1 MFKRVTESKQDEFFS
16 SIDDAR
22 NYAESAK
29 KSMMRYKAF
38 LANLQSLDIK
48 GKYLEVGA
56 GPGVLTVEIARTYPE
71 VEITALELLPDMV
84 TVGREYVAEN
94 KLDNRIKFVVGDVED
109 EKFIHSLGEFDL
121 VYSTYSLH
129 HWTNPDKAVVNLYSA
144 VNKGGMLYIYD
155 LRRVWW
161 LYWIPIKNGF
171 FNSIRASYLL
181 NEIKLMLSELG
192 IQNTEI
198 QKEFPFMHS
207 IFIKNKEVTH

>member
-1 MFKRVTESKQDEFFS
+1 MFKRKSESNQDEFFS

-38 LANLQSLDIK
+38 LANLQSLNIK
-48 GKYLEVGA
+48 GKYLEVGV
-56 GPGVLTVEIARTYPE
+56 GPGVLTVEIARTYPG

-109 EKFIHSLGEFDL
+109 EKFLHSLGEFDL

-129 HWTNPDKAVVNLYSA
+129 HWANPDIAIVNLYNA

-171 FNSIRASYLL
+171 FNSIRSSYLL
-181 NEIKLMLSELG
+181 DEIRLMLRELG
-192 IQNTEI
+192 TQNTEI
-198 QKEFPFMHS
+198 RKEFPFMQS
-207 IFIKNKEVTH
+207 IFVKN

>member
-1 MFKRVTESKQDEFFS
+1 MFKRITESNQNESFS
-16 SIDDAR
+16 NINDAI

-29 KSMMRYKAF
+29 KSTMRYKAF
-38 LANLQSLDIK
+38 LSNLQSLDIK

-84 TVGREYVAEN
+84 TVGQEYVAEN
-94 KLDNRIKFVVGDVED
+94 KLDDRIKFVVGDVED
-109 EKFIHSLGEFDL
+109 EKFIHSLGKFDL

-161 LYWIPIKNGF
+161 LYWVPIKNGF
-171 FNSIRASYLL
+171 FNSIRASYLA
-181 NEIKLMLSELG
+181 NEIKLMLRKLS

-207 IFIKNKEVTH
+207 IFLKN

>member
-1 MFKRVTESKQDEFFS
+1 MFKRVIESNQVEFFS
-16 SIDDAR
+16 SINDVR

-29 KSMMRYKAF
+29 KSMKRYNAF
-38 LANLQSLDIK
+38 IANLQPLDIK

-109 EKFIHSLGEFDL
+109 EKLIHSLGEFDL

-129 HWTNPDKAVVNLYSA
+129 HWNNPDKAVVNLYSA
-144 VNKGGMLYIYD
+144 VKKGGMLYIYD
-155 LRRVWW
+155 LRRIWW
-161 LYWIPIKNGF
+161 FYWIPIKNGF

-181 NEIKLMLSELG
+181 NEIKLMLRELG

-198 QKEFPFMHS
+198 QKEFPFMYS
-207 IFIKNKEVTH
+207 IFVKK

>member
-1 MFKRVTESKQDEFFS
+1 MFKRVTESNQDEFFS
-16 SIDDAR
+16 TIDDAR

-38 LANLQSLDIK
+38 LANLQSLNIK

-56 GPGVLTVEIARTYPE
+56 GPGVLTVEIARTYPG

-84 TVGREYVAEN
+84 RVGREYVAEN

-109 EKFIHSLGEFDL
+109 EKFFQSLGEFDL

-129 HWTNPDKAVVNLYSA
+129 HWTNPDKAIINLYSA
-144 VNKGGMLYIYD
+144 VNKSGMLYIYD

-171 FNSIRASYLL
+171 FNSIRSSYLL
-181 NEIKLMLSELG
+181 DEIRLMLRELG
-192 IQNTEI
+192 TQNTEI
-198 QKEFPFMHS
+198 QKESPFMQS
-207 IFIKNKEVTH
+207 IFVKN

>member
-1 MFKRVTESKQDEFFS
+1 MFKRKSESNQDEFFS

-38 LANLQSLDIK
+38 LANLQSLNIK
-48 GKYLEVGA
+48 GKYLEVGV
-56 GPGVLTVEIARTYPE
+56 GPGVLTVEIARTYPG

-109 EKFIHSLGEFDL
+109 EKFLHSLGEFDL

-129 HWTNPDKAVVNLYSA
+129 HWANPDKAIINLYSA

-171 FNSIRASYLL
+171 FNSIRSSYLL
-181 NEIKLMLSELG
+181 DEIRLMLRELG
-192 IQNTEI
+192 TQNTEI
-198 QKEFPFMHS
+198 RKEFPFMQS
-207 IFIKNKEVTH
+207 IFVKN

>member
-1 MFKRVTESKQDEFFS
+1 MFKRVTESNQEEFFS
-16 SIDDAR
+16 SIDDVR
-22 NYAESAK
+22 NYAQSAK

-48 GKYLEVGA
+48 GKYLEVGS

-94 KLDNRIKFVVGDVED
+94 KLDNRIKFAVGDVAD
-109 EKFIHSLGEFDL
+109 KKTLHSLGKFDL

-129 HWTNPDKAVVNLYSA
+129 HWTNPDKAIVNLYSA

-171 FNSIRASYLL
+171 FNSIRSSYLL
-181 NEIKLMLSELG
+181 DEIKLMLRELG
-192 IQNTEI
+192 TQNTEI

-207 IFIKNKEVTH
+207 IFVKK

>member
-1 MFKRVTESKQDEFFS
+1 MFKRVTESNQDEFFS
-16 SIDDAR
+16 NIDDAR
-22 NYAESAK
+22 TYAESAM

-38 LANLQSLDIK
+38 LSNLQSLNIK

-56 GPGVLTVEIARTYPE
+56 GPGVLTVEIARTHPE

-84 TVGREYVAEN
+84 TVGREYIAEN
-94 KLDNRIKFVVGDVED
+94 KLDNRIKFVVGDIED

-129 HWTNPDKAVVNLYSA
+129 HWTNPDKAVVDLYSA
-144 VNKGGMLYIYD
+144 VNKDGMLYIYD

-181 NEIKLMLSELG
+181 NELKSMFKDLG

-207 IFIKNKEVTH
+207 IFVKK

>member
-1 MFKRVTESKQDEFFS
+1 MFKRVTESNQDEFFS
-16 SIDDAR
+16 SIDDAI
-22 NYAESAK
+22 NYAERVK

-56 GPGVLTVEIARTYPE
+56 GPGVLTVEIARIYPE

-129 HWTNPDKAVVNLYSA
+129 HWTHPDKAVVNLYSA

-161 LYWIPIKNGF
+161 LYWIPVKNGF

-192 IQNTEI
+192 LQSTEI

-207 IFIKNKEVTH
+207 IFVKNR

>member
-1 MFKRVTESKQDEFFS
+1 MFKRVTESNQDEYFS
-16 SIDDAR
+16 SIDDVR

-38 LANLQSLDIK
+38 LSNLQSLDIK

-56 GPGVLTVEIARTYPE
+56 GPGVLTAEISRTYPE

-84 TVGREYVAEN
+84 TVGREYIAEN

-129 HWTNPDKAVVNLYSA
+129 
-144 VNKGGMLYIYD
+144 IYD

-181 NEIKLMLSELG
+181 NETKLMLRELG
-192 IQNTEI
+192 IQNTKI

-207 IFIKNKEVTH
+207 IFVKK

>member
-1 MFKRVTESKQDEFFS
+1 MFKRVTESNQDEFFS

-22 NYAESAK
+22 NYANSAK

-38 LANLQSLDIK
+38 IANLQSLNIK

-56 GPGVLTVEIARTYPE
+56 GPGVLTVEIARTHPE
-71 VEITALELLPDMV
+71 VEITALELLPDMI

-171 FNSIRASYLL
+171 FNSIRASYLP
-181 NEIKLMLSELG
+181 NEIRQMLGDLG
-192 IQNTEI
+192 IQSTAI
-198 QKEFPFMHS
+198 QKEMPFMYS
-207 IFIKNKEVTH
+207 IYVKK

>member
-1 MFKRVTESKQDEFFS
+1 MFKRVTESNQDESFS
-16 SIDDAR
+16 NIDNAR

-38 LANLQSLDIK
+38 LGNLQSLDIK

-94 KLDNRIKFVVGDVED
+94 KLDNRIKFVVGDIED
-109 EKFIHSLGEFDL
+109 EKLIHSLGEFDL

-129 HWTNPDKAVVNLYSA
+129 HWTSPDKAVVNLYSA
-144 VNKGGMLYIYD
+144 VNKGGMLYIFD

-181 NEIKLMLSELG
+181 NEIKLMFGELG

-198 QKEFPFMHS
+198 QEEFPFMHS
-207 IFIKNKEVTH
+207 IFVKK

>member
-1 MFKRVTESKQDEFFS
+1 MFKRITESDQDEFFS

-38 LANLQSLDIK
+38 LANLQSLNIK

-56 GPGVLTVEIARTYPE
+56 GPGVLTVEIAQTYPE

-94 KLDNRIKFVVGDVED
+94 KMDSRIKFVVGDVED
-109 EKFIHSLGEFDL
+109 EKFLDSLGKFDL

-129 HWTNPDKAVVNLYSA
+129 HWINPDKAVVNLYSA
-144 VNKGGMLYIYD
+144 VDKGGMLYIYD

-171 FNSIRASYLL
+171 FNSIRSSYLL
-181 NEIKLMLSELG
+181 DEIKTMLRELG
-192 IQNTEI
+192 TQNIEI
-198 QKEFPFMHS
+198 QREFPFMHS
-207 IFIKNKEVTH
+207 IFVKE

>member
-1 MFKRVTESKQDEFFS
+1 MSKRITESDQDEFFS

-29 KSMMRYKAF
+29 KSIMRYKAF
-38 LANLQSLDIK
+38 LANLQSLNFK

-56 GPGVLTVEIARTYPE
+56 GPGVLTVEIAQTYPE

-94 KLDNRIKFVVGDVED
+94 KMDSRIKFVVGDVED
-109 EKFIHSLGEFDL
+109 EKFLDSLGKFDL
-121 VYSTYSLH
+121 VYSSYSLH
-129 HWTNPDKAVVNLYSA
+129 HWANPDKAVVNLYSA
-144 VNKGGMLYIYD
+144 VDKGGMLYIYD

-171 FNSIRASYLL
+171 FNSIRSSYLL
-181 NEIKLMLSELG
+181 DEIKLMLRELG
-192 IQNTEI
+192 TQNIEI
-198 QKEFPFMHS
+198 QREFPFMHS
-207 IFIKNKEVTH
+207 IFVKN

>member
-1 MFKRVTESKQDEFFS
+1 MFKRVTESNQDEFFS
-16 SIDDAR
+16 TIDDAR

-38 LANLQSLDIK
+38 LANLQSLNIK

-56 GPGVLTVEIARTYPE
+56 GPGVLTVEIARTYPG

-84 TVGREYVAEN
+84 RVGREYVAEN

-109 EKFIHSLGEFDL
+109 EKFFQSLGEFDL

-129 HWTNPDKAVVNLYSA
+129 HWTNPDKAIINLYSA
-144 VNKGGMLYIYD
+144 VNKSGMLYIYD

-171 FNSIRASYLL
+171 FNSIRSSYLL
-181 NEIKLMLSELG
+181 DEIRLMLRELG
-192 IQNTEI
+192 TQNTEI
-198 QKEFPFMHS
+198 QKEFPFMQS
-207 IFIKNKEVTH
+207 IFVKN

>member
-1 MFKRVTESKQDEFFS
+1 MFKRKSESNQDEFFS

-38 LANLQSLDIK
+38 LANLQSLNIK

-56 GPGVLTVEIARTYPE
+56 GPGVLTVEIARTYPG

-84 TVGREYVAEN
+84 RVGREYVAEN
-94 KLDNRIKFVVGDVED
+94 KLDNRITFVVGDVED
-109 EKFIHSLGEFDL
+109 EKFLQSLGEFDL
-121 VYSTYSLH
+121 VYSAYSLH
-129 HWTNPDKAVVNLYSA
+129 HWTNPDKAIINLYSA

-181 NEIKLMLSELG
+181 DEIRLMLRELG
-192 IQNTEI
+192 TQNTEI
-198 QKEFPFMHS
+198 QKEFPFMQS
-207 IFIKNKEVTH
+207 IFVKN

>member
-1 MFKRVTESKQDEFFS
+1 MFKRITESNQNESFS
-16 SIDDAR
+16 NINDAI

-29 KSMMRYKAF
+29 KSTMRYKAF
-38 LANLQSLDIK
+38 LSNLQSLDIK

-109 EKFIHSLGEFDL
+109 EKFIHSLGGFDL

-161 LYWIPIKNGF
+161 LYWVPIKNGF
-171 FNSIRASYLL
+171 FNSIRASYLA
-181 NEIKLMLSELG
+181 NEIKLMLRKLS

-207 IFIKNKEVTH
+207 IFLKN

>member
-1 MFKRVTESKQDEFFS
+1 MFKRVTESNQDEFFS
-16 SIDDAR
+16 SIDDCR
-22 NYAESAK
+22 NYAANAK
-29 KSMMRYKAF
+29 KSMTRYKAF
-38 LANLQSLDIK
+38 LANLQSLEIK

-71 VEITALELLPDMV
+71 IEITALELLPDMV
-84 TVGREYVAEN
+84 TAGREYVAEN

-144 VNKGGMLYIYD
+144 VNKGGMLFIYD

-161 LYWIPIKNGF
+161 LYWIPVKNGF
-171 FNSIRASYLL
+171 FNSIRASYLPS
-181 NEIKLMLSELG
+181 EIKLMLRGLG
-192 IQNTEI
+192 IQSTEI
-198 QKEFPFMHS
+198 QKKFPVMHS
-207 IFIKNKEVTH
+207 IFVKK

>member
-1 MFKRVTESKQDEFFS
+1 MFKRITESNQNESFS
-16 SIDDAR
+16 NINDAI

-29 KSMMRYKAF
+29 KSTMRYKAF
-38 LANLQSLDIK
+38 LSNLQSLDIK

-84 TVGREYVAEN
+84 TVGQEYVAEN
-94 KLDNRIKFVVGDVED
+94 KLDDRIKFVVGDVED
-109 EKFIHSLGEFDL
+109 EKFIHSLGKFDL

-129 HWTNPDKAVVNLYSA
+129 HWTNSDKAVVNLYSA

-161 LYWIPIKNGF
+161 LYWVPIKNGF
-171 FNSIRASYLL
+171 FNSIRASCLL

-207 IFIKNKEVTH
+207 IFLKN

>member
-1 MFKRVTESKQDEFFS
+1 MFKRVTESNQDEFFS

-22 NYAESAK
+22 NYANSAK

-38 LANLQSLDIK
+38 IANLQSLNIK

-56 GPGVLTVEIARTYPE
+56 GPGVLTVEIARTHPE
-71 VEITALELLPDMV
+71 VEITALELLPDMI

-94 KLDNRIKFVVGDVED
+94 KLDNRIKFAVGDVAD
-109 EKFIHSLGEFDL
+109 KKTLHSLGKFDL

-129 HWTNPDKAVVNLYSA
+129 HWTNPDKAVVNLYSSI
-144 VNKGGMLYIYD
+144 NKGGMLYIYD

-171 FNSIRASYLL
+171 FNSIRASYLP
-181 NEIKLMLSELG
+181 NEIRQMLGDLG
-192 IQNTEI
+192 IQSTAI
-198 QKEFPFMHS
+198 QKEMPFMYS
-207 IFIKNKEVTH
+207 IYVKK

>member
-1 MFKRVTESKQDEFFS
+1 MFKRKSESNQDEFFS

-38 LANLQSLDIK
+38 LANLQSLNIK
-48 GKYLEVGA
+48 GKYLEVGV
-56 GPGVLTVEIARTYPE
+56 GPGVLTVEIARTYPG

-109 EKFIHSLGEFDL
+109 EKFLHSLGEFDL

-129 HWTNPDKAVVNLYSA
+129 HWANPDKAIINLYSA
-144 VNKGGMLYIYD
+144 VNKSGMLYIYD

-171 FNSIRASYLL
+171 FNSIRSSYLL
-181 NEIKLMLSELG
+181 DEIRLMLRELG
-192 IQNTEI
+192 TQNTEI
-198 QKEFPFMHS
+198 RKEFPFMQS
-207 IFIKNKEVTH
+207 IFVKN

>member
-1 MFKRVTESKQDEFFS
+1 MFKRVTEANTEEYFS

-29 KSMMRYKAF
+29 KSMLRYKAF
-38 LANLQSLDIK
+38 LSNLQSLDIK

-56 GPGVLTVEIARTYPE
+56 GPGVLTVEIARAYPE

-109 EKFIHSLGEFDL
+109 EKFIHSFGKFDL

-129 HWTNPDKAVVNLYSA
+129 HWANPDKAVINLYSA

-155 LRRVWW
+155 LRRAWW
-161 LYWIPIKNGF
+161 LYWIPVKNGF

-181 NEIKLMLSELG
+181 NEIHLMLRELG

-207 IFIKNKEVTH
+207 IFVKK